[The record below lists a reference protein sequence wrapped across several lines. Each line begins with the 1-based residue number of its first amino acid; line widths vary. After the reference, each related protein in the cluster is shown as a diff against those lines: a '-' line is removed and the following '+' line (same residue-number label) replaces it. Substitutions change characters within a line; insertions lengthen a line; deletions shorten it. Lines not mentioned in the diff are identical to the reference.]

1 MRQIA
6 LVAFGGAVG
15 SVLRHLVGLG
25 AARLF
30 GPAFPAGT
38 LAVNLAGSFAMGL
51 LVEVLARRFGGSP
64 DLRLLLATGLLGGF
78 TTFSSFTL
86 DVAALAERGE
96 LGLAFIYLAA
106 SILLGLGA
114 LFAGLALARH
124 LA

>member
-1 MRQIA
+1 MFQVA
-6 LVAFGGAVG
+6 LVAIGGAVG
-15 SVLRHLVGLG
+15 SVLRHLVSLG

-30 GPAFPAGT
+30 GSGFPFGT
-38 LAVNLAGSFAMGL
+38 LTVNLAGSFAMGVF
-51 LVEVLARRFGGSP
+51 VEVIARRFGGSP
-64 DLRLLLATGLLGGF
+64 ELKLLLATGLLGGF

-86 DVAALAERGE
+86 DVSVLVERGNVV
-96 LGLAFIYLAA
+96 LAFSYIAA